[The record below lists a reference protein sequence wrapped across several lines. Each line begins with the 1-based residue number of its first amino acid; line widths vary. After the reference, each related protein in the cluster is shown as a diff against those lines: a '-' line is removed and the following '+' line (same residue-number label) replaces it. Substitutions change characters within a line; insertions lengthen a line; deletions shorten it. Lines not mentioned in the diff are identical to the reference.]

1 MYFISS
7 NSSMCVTST
16 GYKHIV
22 NLQIK
27 HALRHIIRDHHNHDF
42 GFHRTLKKR
51 FYRLRKP

>member
-7 NSSMCVTST
+7 NSSICVTST